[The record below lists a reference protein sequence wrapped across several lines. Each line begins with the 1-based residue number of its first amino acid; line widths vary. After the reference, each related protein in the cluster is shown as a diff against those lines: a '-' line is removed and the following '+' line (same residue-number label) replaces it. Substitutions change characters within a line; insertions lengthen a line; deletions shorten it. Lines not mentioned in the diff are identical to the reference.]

1 MKPLFRLHLAI
12 VLALALLVS
21 AIGPAAAD
29 EAAQPA
35 VETDAAATVPAPDAT
50 EGDATDADEDC
61 GCGARSPGQLLETQR
76 DVNQA
81 ITADPGS

>member
-1 MKPLFRLHLAI
+1 MKPFFRLHLPV
-12 VLALALLVS
+12 VLALALMVP

-35 VETDAAATVPAPDAT
+35 VEPDAATTEPAPDAT
-50 EGDATDADEDC
+50 EADATDADEDC

-76 DVNQA
+76 EVNQA